1 MAEQRLIEAEALYK
15 KVLESHVTNIDGY
28 SYINHNRVLKM
39 IDNEPTVDAKPVVHC
54 KDCCCFSYMGSINR
68 YYCDCYGGYVTDED
82 YCSRPT
88 PKNSNCGAQMD
99 EEENDNG

>member
-39 IDNEPTVDAKPVVHC
+39 IDNEPTVEAKPVVHAYWVIFG
-54 KDCCCFSYMGSINR
+54 KDGTDTDYGCTNCGYTFTTSGSYPQSVH
-68 YYCDCYGGYVTDED
+68 YCPY
-82 YCSRPT
+82 
-88 PKNSNCGAQMD
+88 CGAQMD
-99 EEENDNG
+99 E

>member
-39 IDNEPTVDAKPVVHC
+39 IDNEPTVEAKPVVHAHWLKRDIDHTWNRC
-54 KDCCCFSYMGSINR
+54 SACGDNSHYPSSYCP
-68 YYCDCYGGYVTDED
+68 Y
-82 YCSRPT
+82 
-88 PKNSNCGAQMD
+88 CGAQMD
-99 EEENDNG
+99 EEENDDG

>member
-39 IDNEPTVDAKPVVHC
+39 IDNEPTVEAKPVVHAHWERYP
-54 KDCCCFSYMGSINR
+54 DCGVTKCSNCGWSIEE
-68 YYCDCYGGYVTDED
+68 CWDSKWCPE
-82 YCSRPT
+82 
-88 PKNSNCGAQMD
+88 CGAQMD
-99 EEENDNG
+99 ECEDKNEIF